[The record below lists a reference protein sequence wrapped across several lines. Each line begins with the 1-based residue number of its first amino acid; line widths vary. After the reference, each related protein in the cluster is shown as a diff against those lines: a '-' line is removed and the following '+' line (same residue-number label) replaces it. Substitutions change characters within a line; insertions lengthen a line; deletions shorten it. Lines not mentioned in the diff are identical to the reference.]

1 LTNLNEFPKELT
13 KTGLPT
19 IDREIEASNNMRKE
33 CIAVHNRIVA
43 EKDKEIERLREALDR
58 ISIPLACDCKNGV
71 VLINEYDA
79 WGKKELVDIINT
91 KAEIAKQALAKE

>member
-1 LTNLNEFPKELT
+1 
-13 KTGLPT
+13 
-19 IDREIEASNNMRKE
+19 
-33 CIAVHNRIVA
+33 
-43 EKDKEIERLREALDR
+43 LDR